1 VLGPG
6 AFLPN
11 VKVKADGSW
20 SVTSVV
26 RDEKTRIGTV
36 KVEGRRGRA
45 RAACPRLPSV
55 AADPNDS
62 SPYEVSGAQYVGTRR
77 VMAHAAVFALSTA
90 TLLIGA
96 MGAFAFGLFWAA
108 AALERWLDDT
118 PSSDAVVSAAGADG
132 RSQRAAA

>member
-1 VLGPG
+1 
-6 AFLPN
+6 
-11 VKVKADGSW
+11 
-20 SVTSVV
+20 
-26 RDEKTRIGTV
+26 
-36 KVEGRRGRA
+36 
-45 RAACPRLPSV
+45 
-55 AADPNDS
+55 
-62 SPYEVSGAQYVGTRR
+62 
-77 VMAHAAVFALSTA
+77 MAHAAVFALSTA